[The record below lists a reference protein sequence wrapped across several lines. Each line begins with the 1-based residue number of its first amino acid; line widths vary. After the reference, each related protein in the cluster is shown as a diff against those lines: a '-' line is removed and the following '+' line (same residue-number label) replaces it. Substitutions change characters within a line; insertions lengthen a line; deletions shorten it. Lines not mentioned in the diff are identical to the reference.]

1 MTLERGVILPTTVSK
16 FSLDESLL
24 SLTMAEYEDN
34 VMSHLAKII
43 QSDQHSVVIS
53 SAK

>member
-1 MTLERGVILPTTVSK
+1 MTLERGMSLPSTVSK
-16 FSLDESLL
+16 LSLDEPVL

-53 SAK
+53 SAR

>member
-1 MTLERGVILPTTVSK
+1 MTLERGMILPSK
-16 FSLDESLL
+16 LSLDESLL

-34 VMSHLAKII
+34 VLSHLAKII
-43 QSDQHSVVIS
+43 QSNQHAEIIS